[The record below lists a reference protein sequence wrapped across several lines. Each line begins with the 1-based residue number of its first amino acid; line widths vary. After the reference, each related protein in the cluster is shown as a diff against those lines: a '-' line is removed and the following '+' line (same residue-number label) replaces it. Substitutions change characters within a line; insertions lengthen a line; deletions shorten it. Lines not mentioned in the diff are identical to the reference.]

1 MVALAIRWQ
10 VKMLKQRVVTAAILL
25 VLFGLLLSFAS
36 RSFFT
41 LAIAG
46 VTAAAAWEWSRLA
59 GVKTDV
65 RQSVYAAAIG
75 ILTLAFTMNVPFN
88 YDAYWLLLIAF
99 LLWLV
104 MIVALFIQ
112 PRLAPIESASTQLL
126 LSGLALLPLAGFSI
140 VWLRHDASA
149 ASNGLLLYALALVWV
164 MDIGA
169 YFSGK
174 RFGKRK
180 LSPLISP
187 GKTWEGVY
195 GGITAA
201 CILLVIAL
209 LFSFFPGYKTYAL
222 VVASV
227 LAAAVSVIGD
237 LFESRIKR
245 ASGYKDSSQL
255 LPGHGGVLD
264 RIDGVIASLPVFAF
278 LWAWL

>member
-1 MVALAIRWQ
+1 
-10 VKMLKQRVVTAAILL
+10 MLKQRVVTAAILL
-25 VLFGLLLSFAS
+25 VLFGLLLSFS
-36 RSFFT
+36 SKSFFT

-46 VTAAAAWEWSRLA
+46 VTAAAAWEWSRLV
-59 GVKTDV
+59 GVKTDNW
-65 RQSVYAAAIG
+65 QSAYAAAVG
-75 ILTLAFTMNVPFN
+75 VLTLAFSMNVPFN
-88 YDAYWLLLIAF
+88 YDASWLLLIGF
-99 LLWLV
+99 LLWLM

-112 PRLAPIESASTQLL
+112 PRLDPIESASTPFLWL
-126 LSGLALLPLAGFSI
+126 GAALLPLAGFSI

-149 ASNGLLLYALALVWV
+149 ASSGLLLYALALVWV

-180 LSPLISP
+180 LSPTISP

-195 GGITAA
+195 GGMAAA
-201 CILLVIAL
+201 CVLLIIAL
-209 LFSFFPGYKTYAL
+209 MFSFFPAYKIFAL
-222 VVASV
+222 IVASV

-264 RIDGVIASLPVFAF
+264 RIDGVMASLPVFAF

>member
-1 MVALAIRWQ
+1 
-10 VKMLKQRVVTAAILL
+10 MLKQRIVTAAILL

-41 LAIAG
+41 LVIAG
-46 VTAAAAWEWSRLA
+46 VTAAAAWEWGRLS
-59 GVKTDV
+59 GVKTDAW
-65 RQSVYAAAIG
+65 QSAYAAAIG
-75 ILTLAFTMNVPFN
+75 ILTLAFTMNVPFD
-88 YDAYWLLLIAF
+88 YDEYWLLLIAF
-99 LLWLV
+99 LVWLV
-104 MIVALFIQ
+104 MIVAMFLQ

-126 LSGLALLPLAGFSI
+126 LTGLVLLPLAGFSI

-149 ASNGLLLYALALVWV
+149 ASSGLLLYALALVWV

-195 GGITAA
+195 GGIAAA
-201 CILLVIAL
+201 CLLLVVAL
-209 LFSFFPGYKTYAL
+209 LFSFFPAYKTFAL

-227 LAAAVSVIGD
+227 LAAAISVIGD

>member
-1 MVALAIRWQ
+1 
-10 VKMLKQRVVTAAILL
+10 MLKQRVVTAAVLL

-46 VTAAAAWEWSRLA
+46 VTAAAAWEWCRLA
-59 GVKTDV
+59 GVKADNW
-65 RQSVYAAAIG
+65 QSAFAAVVG
-75 ILTLAFTMNVPFN
+75 ILTLAFTMNVPFV
-88 YDAYWLLLIAF
+88 YDAYWLLFIAF
-99 LLWLV
+99 ILWLIL
-104 MIVALFIQ
+104 IVTMYIQ
-112 PRLAPIESASTQLL
+112 PRLAPIDAPSTPLL
-126 LSGLALLPLAGFSI
+126 LLGIVLLPLAGFSI

-195 GGITAA
+195 GGVAA
-201 CILLVIAL
+201 ATVLLLIAL
-209 LFSFFPGYKTYAL
+209 AFSFFPGYKTFAL
-222 VVASV
+222 IVASL

-264 RIDGVIASLPVFAF
+264 RIDGVMASLPVFAF